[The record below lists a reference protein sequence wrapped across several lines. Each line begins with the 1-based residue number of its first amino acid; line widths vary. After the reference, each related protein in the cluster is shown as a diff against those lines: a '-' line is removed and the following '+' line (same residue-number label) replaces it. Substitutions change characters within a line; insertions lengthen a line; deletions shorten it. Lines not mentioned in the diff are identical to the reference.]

1 MDRKF
6 EKSKEER
13 KVMRVFDTGATRDD
27 DTDKLDYEGFYSPIV
42 LERYAQYLH
51 KHRIQAD
58 GQLRDSDNW
67 QKGIDKSAY
76 MKSAFRHFV
85 DVWKQHRGFEEQD
98 TLDDSLCAV
107 LFNIQGYLF
116 ELLKEKAND

>member
-1 MDRKF
+1 
-6 EKSKEER
+6 
-13 KVMRVFDTGATRDD
+13 MRVFDTGATRDD